1 MAFSATISLS
11 SAGADTG
18 PFNLYSNA
26 DSYVTAFAS
35 AVPKASILAGY
46 LSNAVPDLT
55 TICRVKSTGTCTNYV
70 DMPIDDPYIYVYQKC
85 GTTQYFYNPGVI
97 AVKVQD
103 DNSPTPNCYEKV
115 NEGLLSAMDVL
126 YALTLNLT
134 LVSSTC
140 DCV

>member
-1 MAFSATISLS
+1 MPFSATISLS

-35 AVPKASILAGY
+35 AVPKASMLAGY

-55 TICRVKSTGTCTNYV
+55 TICRVKSTGTCINYV